1 MLLFTIIFIIARNPI
16 NTMIK
21 KVSFEREAH
30 HGTMPNEKLTSII
43 SVAFDE
49 EFGSEN
55 WKDQLILRK
64 VSDKRNNIVLEAA
77 AYMSHRSYG
86 GSYDDVGMLD
96 EPKLIAELLGLA
108 QEHRIIN
115 GDVHR
120 LERDLKLDGEYVLA
134 FQGKPR
140 IKVLGFPEQEGP
152 KYIFWPTRIESFQG
166 DNFFSHT
173 PHPPEN
179 KVDLELSITDGK
191 NRGIVEK
198 TYKAVFDHYREAGFD
213 LTEHE

>member
-1 MLLFTIIFIIARNPI
+1 
-16 NTMIK
+16 MIK

-86 GSYDDVGMLD
+86 G
-96 EPKLIAELLGLA
+96 
-108 QEHRIIN
+108 
-115 GDVHR
+115 
-120 LERDLKLDGEYVLA
+120 
-134 FQGKPR
+134 
-140 IKVLGFPEQEGP
+140 
-152 KYIFWPTRIESFQG
+152 
-166 DNFFSHT
+166 
-173 PHPPEN
+173 
-179 KVDLELSITDGK
+179 
-191 NRGIVEK
+191 
-198 TYKAVFDHYREAGFD
+198 
-213 LTEHE
+213 